1 MAVADGARPISL
13 AEEITKPR
21 TPWMDTWSQFVR
33 NKLAVVGLIFV
44 IFIVTLA
51 LTADIWKTFG
61 FIEDFAIQHRGSS
74 LAFPMTCAVDNPAGK
89 PSWCFLSGADD
100 LGRDIFSRIIYG
112 TQVSLAVAAVGATV
126 NITMG
131 TIYGIISGFYGGR
144 VDNLMMR
151 VVDFLYGLPDLVII
165 ILMQVFFKTMAAYK
179 DEVGPIGAALI
190 DIDRRMGG
198 LFFVF
203 IAIGLLGWI
212 GVARL
217 ARGQILSL
225 KEKEFVE
232 AARSVG
238 ASNRRIIFV
247 HLLPNIVGPL
257 IVIAALSVPGFIFT
271 ESVLSFLGLGVNP
284 PTPSW
289 GSLIDFAY
297 KTHFESRP
305 YLILAPGI
313 ALALT
318 VLAFN
323 FLGDGLRDAFDPRL
337 RGT

>member
-21 TPWMDTWSQFVR
+21 TPLMDTWGQFVR

-44 IFIVTLA
+44 VSIVVVA
-51 LTADIWKTFG
+51 ITADIWKRLG
-61 FIEDFAIQHRGSS
+61 FIEDYTTMHHGVS
-74 LAFPMTCAVDNPAGK
+74 LAEPWTCATDSQPGK
-89 PSWCFLSGADD
+89 PVWCFISGADES
-100 LGRDIFSRIIYG
+100 GRDIFSRIIYG
-112 TQVSLAVAAVGATV
+112 TRVSLAVAVIGAGV
-126 NITMG
+126 CISIG

-144 VDNLMMR
+144 IDSIMMR

-165 ILMQVFFKTMAAYK
+165 ILMQVFFKMLAAYK
-179 DEVGPIGAALI
+179 NEAGPLGAALI
-190 DIDRRMGG
+190 DINNAMGG

-217 ARGQILSL
+217 ARGQVLSL

-238 ASNRRIIFV
+238 ASNKRIIFI
-247 HLLPNIVGPL
+247 HMLPNIAGPL

-284 PTPSW
+284 PVPSW
-289 GSLIDFAY
+289 GSLISDAVNVGFQS
-297 KTHFESRP
+297 KP
-305 YLILAPGI
+305 YLILAPGA
-313 ALALT
+313 ALSFT

>member
-1 MAVADGARPISL
+1 MAVADSAKPISL

-21 TPWMDTWSQFVR
+21 TPLADTWSQFIR
-33 NKLAVVGLIFV
+33 NRLAVVGLVFV
-44 IFIVTLA
+44 IFIVLLA
-51 LTADIWKTFG
+51 LSCGLLKQLGLIDDYAT
-61 FIEDFAIQHRGSS
+61 QHQGST
-74 LAFPMTCAVDNPAGK
+74 LVPPWTCAVDNAPGQPAF
-89 PSWCFLSGADD
+89 CFMSGSDE
-100 LGRDIFSRIIYG
+100 LGRDNFSRIIWG
-112 TQVSLAVAAVGATV
+112 TQISLAVAAVGATV
-126 NITMG
+126 NLTIG
-131 TIYGIISGFYGGR
+131 TVYGIISGFYGGR

-165 ILMQVFFKTMAAYK
+165 ILMQVFFKTMANYK
-179 DEVGPIGAALI
+179 DQVGPLGAALV

-203 IAIGLLGWI
+203 IAIGMLGWI

-217 ARGQILSL
+217 ARGQVLSY

-247 HLLPNIVGPL
+247 HLLPNIAGPL
-257 IVIAALSVPGFIFT
+257 IVIGALSVPGFIFT

-289 GSLIDFAY
+289 GAQIDFARRIGFQSMP
-297 KTHFESRP
+297 H
-305 YLILAPGI
+305 LLLAPGA
-313 ALALT
+313 ALSAT